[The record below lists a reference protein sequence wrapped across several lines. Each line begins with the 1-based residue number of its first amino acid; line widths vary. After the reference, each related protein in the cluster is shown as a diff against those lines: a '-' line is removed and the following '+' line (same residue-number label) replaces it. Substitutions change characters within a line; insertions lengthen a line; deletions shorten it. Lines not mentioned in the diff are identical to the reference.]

1 MAVATRYATSIAP
14 VDCCEVTSV
23 DIWTIRD
30 DATLERSRADAAAIE
45 SMLGSIQ
52 DEAQFLLLAFSSVFF
67 IVDPLASIPTFLVL
81 TADSKLEQRR
91 RMAKRAA
98 WTCFLVLAGFS
109 MAGELIFKMFG
120 ITLPAFRIAGGLIMI
135 FIGFDMVQARR
146 SQTKETPAET
156 EQAKEKEDVGII
168 PLGVPMLAG
177 PGSISTVI
185 ALMAQ
190 STTWQHSVSIIAS
203 VALTAVLSYWT
214 LAAADR
220 LGRRMGDTG
229 IHILTRFMGLLL
241 MAIAVQFILSGL
253 TAAGF
258 GRGS

>member
-1 MAVATRYATSIAP
+1 
-14 VDCCEVTSV
+14 
-23 DIWTIRD
+23 
-30 DATLERSRADAAAIE
+30 
-45 SMLGSIQ
+45 MLGSIQ
-52 DEAQFLLLAFSSVFF
+52 EYVQFLLLAFSSLFF
-67 IVDPLASIPTFLVL
+67 LVDPIATIPSFLAL
-81 TADSKLEQRR
+81 TADAAIGERR
-91 RMAKRAA
+91 HMAKRAA
-98 WTCFLVLAGFS
+98 WTCFLVLAGFAV
-109 MAGELIFKMFG
+109 AGTLIFKMFG

-135 FIGFDMVQARR
+135 LIGLDMVQARR
-146 SQTKETPAET
+146 SQTKETPSET
-156 EQAKEKEDVGII
+156 RQAMEKDDVGII

-177 PGSISTVI
+177 PGSISTII

-190 STTWQHSVSIIAS
+190 STNWQQRILIMVAL
-203 VALTAVLSYWT
+203 ALTAFISYWT

-258 GRGS
+258 GNGHP

>member
-1 MAVATRYATSIAP
+1 
-14 VDCCEVTSV
+14 
-23 DIWTIRD
+23 
-30 DATLERSRADAAAIE
+30 
-45 SMLGSIQ
+45 MLDSLQ
-52 DEAQFLLLAFSSVFF
+52 EQVQFLLLAFTSLIF
-67 IVDPLASIPTFLVL
+67 IVDPIASIPTFLAL
-81 TADSKLEQRR
+81 TADAKIAERR
-91 RMAKRAA
+91 HMAKRAA
-98 WTCFLVLAGFS
+98 WTCFFVLVGFGLGG
-109 MAGELIFKMFG
+109 ALIFKMFG

-135 FIGFDMVQARR
+135 LIGLDMVQARR

-156 EQAKEKEDVGII
+156 SEAMEKEDVGII
-168 PLGVPMLAG
+168 PLGIPMLAG

-190 STTWQHSVSIIAS
+190 STSWLHSVSII
-203 VALTAVLSYWT
+203 VAVAVTALLSYGT

-220 LGRRMGDTG
+220 LGRQMGDTG

-258 GRGS
+258 GRGVAVK

>member
-1 MAVATRYATSIAP
+1 MSIFGHFETNRQTMRHWRGWAP
-14 VDCCEVTSV
+14 G
-23 DIWTIRD
+23 
-30 DATLERSRADAAAIE
+30 RSKPF
-45 SMLGSIQ
+45 MLGAIQ
-52 DEAQFLLLAFSSVFF
+52 DNIQFLLLAFSSVFF
-67 IVDPLASIPTFLVL
+67 IVDPIATIPSFLVL
-81 TADSKLEQRR
+81 TSDAEPADRR
-91 RMAKRAA
+91 HMAKRAA
-98 WTCFLVLAGFS
+98 WTCFLVLAGFAS
-109 MAGELIFKMFG
+109 AGTLIFKMFG

-135 FIGFDMVQARR
+135 LIGLDMVQARR

-156 EQAKEKEDVGII
+156 QQAMEKDDVGIV

-190 STTWQHSVSIIAS
+190 SSTWLHRGAIIAS
-203 VALTAVLSYWT
+203 VGLTAFVSYWT

-253 TAAGF
+253 AAAGF
-258 GRGS
+258 GGSRP

>member
-1 MAVATRYATSIAP
+1 
-14 VDCCEVTSV
+14 
-23 DIWTIRD
+23 
-30 DATLERSRADAAAIE
+30 
-45 SMLGSIQ
+45 
-52 DEAQFLLLAFSSVFF
+52 
-67 IVDPLASIPTFLVL
+67 
-81 TADSKLEQRR
+81 
-91 RMAKRAA
+91 
-98 WTCFLVLAGFS
+98 
-109 MAGELIFKMFG
+109 MFG

-135 FIGFDMVQARR
+135 LIGLDMVQARR

-156 EQAKEKEDVGII
+156 EQALEKDDVSIV

-190 STTWQHSVSIIAS
+190 STNWRHSILIIVA
-203 VALTAVLSYWT
+203 VALTAFIAYWT

-220 LGRRMGDTG
+220 LGRKMGDTG

-241 MAIAVQFILSGL
+241 MAIAVEFILSGL

-258 GRGS
+258 GTSH

>member
-1 MAVATRYATSIAP
+1 MI
-14 VDCCEVTSV
+14 
-23 DIWTIRD
+23 
-30 DATLERSRADAAAIE
+30 
-45 SMLGSIQ
+45 GSIQ
-52 DEAQFLLLAFSSVFF
+52 EHIQFLLLAFSSVFF
-67 IVDPLASIPTFLVL
+67 IVDPIATIPSFLAL
-81 TADSKLEQRR
+81 TAQTDMSDRR
-91 RMAKRAA
+91 RMAKRAS
-98 WTCFLVLAGFS
+98 WTCFLVLSGF
-109 MAGELIFKMFG
+109 GLGGTLIFKLFG

-135 FIGFDMVQARR
+135 LIGLDMVQARR
-146 SQTKETPAET
+146 SQTKETPSET
-156 EQAKEKEDVGII
+156 EQAMEKDDVGIV

-177 PGSISTVI
+177 PGSISTVM

-190 STTWQHSVSIIAS
+190 SESWEHSVLII
-203 VALTAVLSYWT
+203 VVVGITALISYWT

-258 GRGS
+258 GISHSGVNQP

>member
-1 MAVATRYATSIAP
+1 
-14 VDCCEVTSV
+14 
-23 DIWTIRD
+23 
-30 DATLERSRADAAAIE
+30 
-45 SMLGSIQ
+45 MLGFVQ
-52 DEAQFLLLAFSSVFF
+52 EHLQFLLLAFSSLIF
-67 IVDPLASIPTFLVL
+67 IVDPIATIPTFLVL
-81 TADSKLEQRR
+81 TSDAAIKDRR
-91 RMAKRAA
+91 HMAKRAA
-98 WTCFLVLAGFS
+98 WTCFVVLAGFA
-109 MAGELIFKMFG
+109 MAGTLIFKMFG

-135 FIGFDMVQARR
+135 LIGLDMVQARR

-156 EQAKEKEDVGII
+156 EQAMEKEDVGII

-190 STTWQHSVSIIAS
+190 SANWQQSGLILVA
-203 VALTAVLSYWT
+203 VALTAVISYWT

-258 GRGS
+258 GRAHP

>member
-1 MAVATRYATSIAP
+1 
-14 VDCCEVTSV
+14 
-23 DIWTIRD
+23 
-30 DATLERSRADAAAIE
+30 
-45 SMLGSIQ
+45 MLGSIQ
-52 DEAQFLLLAFSSVFF
+52 EHIQFLLLAFSSVFF
-67 IVDPLASIPTFLVL
+67 IVDPIATIPTFLVL
-81 TADSKLEQRR
+81 TADANPDDRR
-91 RMAKRAA
+91 HMAKRAA
-98 WTCFLVLAGFS
+98 WTCLLVLTGFG
-109 MAGELIFKMFG
+109 MAGTFIFKMFG

-135 FIGFDMVQARR
+135 LIGLDMVQARR
-146 SQTKETPAET
+146 SQTKETPSET
-156 EQAKEKEDVGII
+156 QQAMEKDDVGIV

-190 STTWQHSVSIIAS
+190 SNGWVHSIAIIVS
-203 VALTAVLSYWT
+203 VALTAFISYWT

-253 TAAGF
+253 SAAGF
-258 GRGS
+258 GSNHQ

>member
-1 MAVATRYATSIAP
+1 
-14 VDCCEVTSV
+14 
-23 DIWTIRD
+23 
-30 DATLERSRADAAAIE
+30 
-45 SMLGSIQ
+45 MLGSIQ
-52 DEAQFLLLAFSSVFF
+52 ENIQFLLLAFSSLFF
-67 IVDPLASIPTFLVL
+67 IVDPIATIPSFLAL
-81 TADSKLEQRR
+81 TADAALDQRR
-91 RMAKRAA
+91 HMAKRAA
-98 WTCFLVLAGFS
+98 WTCSLVLAGFAL
-109 MAGELIFKMFG
+109 AGTLIFKMFG

-135 FIGFDMVQARR
+135 LIGLDMVQARR
-146 SQTKETPAET
+146 SQTKETPSET
-156 EQAKEKEDVGII
+156 QQAMEKDDVGIV

-190 STTWQHSVSIIAS
+190 SRSWLQSLWILVA
-203 VALTAVLSYWT
+203 VALTAFLSYWI

-220 LGRRMGDTG
+220 LGRRMGNTG

-258 GRGS
+258 GSSHP

>member
-1 MAVATRYATSIAP
+1 
-14 VDCCEVTSV
+14 
-23 DIWTIRD
+23 
-30 DATLERSRADAAAIE
+30 
-45 SMLGSIQ
+45 MLGSIQ
-52 DEAQFLLLAFSSVFF
+52 EHIEFLLLAFSSIFF
-67 IVDPLASIPTFLVL
+67 IVDPIACIPTFLAL
-81 TADSKLEQRR
+81 TADGELGHRR
-91 RMAKRAA
+91 HMAKRAV
-98 WTCFLVLAGFS
+98 WTCFIVLSGFALGGTLV
-109 MAGELIFKMFG
+109 FKMFG

-135 FIGFDMVQARR
+135 LIRLDMVQARR
-146 SQTKETPAET
+146 SQTKETPSET
-156 EQAKEKEDVGII
+156 EQAMEKDEASIV

-190 STTWQHSVSIIAS
+190 STNWQHSVLIIVA
-203 VALTAVLSYWT
+203 VALTAFISYWT

-258 GRGS
+258 GSIHQ

>member
-1 MAVATRYATSIAP
+1 
-14 VDCCEVTSV
+14 
-23 DIWTIRD
+23 
-30 DATLERSRADAAAIE
+30 
-45 SMLGSIQ
+45 MLGSVKEFI
-52 DEAQFLLLAFSSVFF
+52 QFLLLAFSSLIF
-67 IVDPLASIPTFLVL
+67 IVDPIATIPTFLVL
-81 TADSKLEQRR
+81 TADAELDQRR
-91 RMAKRAA
+91 HMAKRAA
-98 WTCFLVLAGFS
+98 WTCFVVLSAFA
-109 MAGELIFKMFG
+109 MAGTLIFKMFG

-135 FIGFDMVQARR
+135 LIGLDMVQARR

-156 EQAKEKEDVGII
+156 EQAMEKDDVGII

-190 STTWQHSVSIIAS
+190 SGNWQHGMLIIAA
-203 VALTAVLSYWT
+203 VALTAFLSYWT

-253 TAAGF
+253 DAAGF
-258 GRGS
+258 AVGHVK

>member
-1 MAVATRYATSIAP
+1 
-14 VDCCEVTSV
+14 
-23 DIWTIRD
+23 
-30 DATLERSRADAAAIE
+30 
-45 SMLGSIQ
+45 MLGTLQNHIQ
-52 DEAQFLLLAFSSVFF
+52 FVLLAFSSLLF
-67 IVDPLASIPTFLVL
+67 IVDPIATIPTFLVL
-81 TADSKLEQRR
+81 TSDAEPGERR
-91 RMAKRAA
+91 HMAKRAA
-98 WTCFLVLAGFS
+98 WTCFLVLSGFGLAGT
-109 MAGELIFKMFG
+109 LIFKMFG

-135 FIGFDMVQARR
+135 LIGLDMVQARR

-156 EQAKEKEDVGII
+156 QQAMEKDDVGIV

-177 PGSISTVI
+177 PGSISTVM

-190 STTWQHSVSIIAS
+190 SASWLRSALIIAV
-203 VALTAVLSYWT
+203 VAVTAIISYWT

-241 MAIAVQFILSGL
+241 MAIAVEFILSGL

-258 GRGS
+258 GRGR